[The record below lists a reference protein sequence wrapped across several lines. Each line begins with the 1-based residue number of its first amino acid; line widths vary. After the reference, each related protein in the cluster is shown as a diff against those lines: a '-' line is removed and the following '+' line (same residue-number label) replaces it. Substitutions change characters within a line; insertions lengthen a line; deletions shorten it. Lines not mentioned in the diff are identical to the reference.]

1 MKIIRGDGRD
11 FSDDEV
17 REVLGSHYAAPAD
30 EGYWASLE
38 RRIMSCVLAEGV
50 TTREWWSYFRG
61 WARIGIAAGI
71 AAAAIASVAAWR
83 TREARERMAY
93 EELLG
98 TPTSSPI
105 LTETMGS
112 ETTGAKREAT
122 LRYLLSQ

>member
-17 REVLGSHYAAPAD
+17 REVLQSQYAAPSD

-38 RRIMSCVLAEGV
+38 RRVMARVLAEGV
-50 TTREWWSYFRG
+50 ATREWWSYFRG

-71 AAAAIASVAAWR
+71 AAAAIASIAAWR
-83 TREARERMAY
+83 TSEARDRVAY

-98 TPTSSPI
+98 TPSTSLI

-112 ETTGAKREAT
+112 ETPGAKREAT

>member
-11 FSDDEV
+11 FGDDEV
-17 REVLGSHYAAPAD
+17 REVLRSQYAAPSD

-38 RRIMSCVLAEGV
+38 RRVMSRIHAEGV

-83 TREARERMAY
+83 TREARNRVAY
-93 EELLG
+93 EEVFG
-98 TPTSSPI
+98 PASSPI
-105 LTETMGS
+105 LTETMGN

>member
-11 FSDDEV
+11 FNDDEV
-17 REVLGSHYAAPAD
+17 RQALQSHYAAPSD

-38 RRIMSCVLAEGV
+38 RRIMARVLSEGAA
-50 TTREWWSYFRG
+50 TGEWWSYFRG

-71 AAAAIASVAAWR
+71 AAAAIASIAAWR
-83 TREARERMAY
+83 TREARDRVAY
-93 EELLG
+93 EALLG
-98 TPTSSPI
+98 SPATSPI

-112 ETTGAKREAT
+112 DSTGAKREAT

>member
-11 FSDDEV
+11 LNDDEV
-17 REVLGSHYAAPAD
+17 REVLHSHYAAPAH
-30 EGYWASLE
+30 EGYWSSLE
-38 RRIMSCVLAEGV
+38 RRVMARVLAEGGS
-50 TTREWWSYFRG
+50 TREWWSYFRG

-71 AAAAIASVAAWR
+71 VAAAIASIAAWR
-83 TREARERMAY
+83 TSEARDRVAY

-98 TPTSSPI
+98 VPSTSPI
-105 LTETMGS
+105 LTQTLGS